1 MRALKRAQLPPHR
14 SDVVITARGRLC
26 LHRKG
31 INISTALAGQKL
43 GIKEV
48 DEGILARKLH
58 ATQISDTSTWSRKP
72 CNPSTTNSA
81 QGWSPMS

>member
-1 MRALKRAQLPPHR
+1 LRAEVGCRLSSELKLQPHR

-26 LHRKG
+26 LHRKR

-43 GIKEV
+43 GIKEL

-58 ATQISDTSTWSRKP
+58 ATQI
-72 CNPSTTNSA
+72 
-81 QGWSPMS
+81 